1 MDISEELLQKA
12 IDSILHGSTQ
22 IVTRTDSSGVVQTEE
37 IRIND
42 LRQPL
47 IEKLA
52 DKLIQTDAFKK
63 ALENIF
69 SRETTQAIVDKIL
82 NTMKFEDLPWQI
94 RDTLN
99 NKINANGVDLKVRK
113 YTLVAEVVEDNKLN

>member
-22 IVTRTDSSGVVQTEE
+22 IVTKTDSYGVIQTEE

-52 DKLIQTDAFKK
+52 NKLVQTDAFKK
-63 ALENIF
+63 ALENVF
-69 SRETTQAIVDKIL
+69 TKETTQAIVDKVL
-82 NTMKFEDLPWQI
+82 NTMRYEDLP
-94 RDTLN
+94 
-99 NKINANGVDLKVRK
+99 
-113 YTLVAEVVEDNKLN
+113 

>member
-1 MDISEELLQKA
+1 MNISEELLKKA

-22 IVTRTDSSGVVQTEE
+22 IVTRTDNYGVVHTEE

-47 IEKLA
+47 VEKLA

-63 ALENIF
+63 ALENVFIK
-69 SRETTQAIVDKIL
+69 ETTQAIVDKIL
-82 NTMKFEDLPWQI
+82 NTMRYEDLP
-94 RDTLN
+94 
-99 NKINANGVDLKVRK
+99 
-113 YTLVAEVVEDNKLN
+113 